1 MSKYTKGTVNF
12 DTLIVMGKDFI
23 HPPYKSYTNAF
34 EYAFEVKP
42 FMSKGKPKKS
52 EPEKYD
58 YKWSGH
64 FNLIMNSLRIHLHQ
78 PDDDHGLVDQEQK
91 LSMAK
96 EKLDFFLKEI
106 KTRYKTP
113 AKDSMQ
119 ERHWL
124 NKLDSGYTGYVALNI
139 DKEGGGTFSIADC
152 HKSIIYWCDVWF
164 DPVTNK
170 ASKKDEPR
178 DNTIKSLEGLSKGLG
193 KAIKAIQE
201 LRKFFERELESA
213 TD

>member
-12 DTLIVMGKDFI
+12 DPLIVLGKDFL
-23 HPPYKSYTNAF
+23 HGPYKSATTAF

-42 FMSKGKPKKS
+42 FLSKAKQKKG

-58 YKWSGH
+58 YTWSGH
-64 FNLIMNSLRIHLHQ
+64 FNLIMNSIRIHLHQ
-78 PDDDHGLVDQEQK
+78 PADDHGLVDQEQK
-91 LSMAK
+91 LNMAK

-113 AKDSMQ
+113 AKGSMQ

-139 DKEGGGTFSIADC
+139 DENGGGTFSIADC
-152 HKSIIYWCDVWF
+152 HKTIIYWCDVWL
-164 DPVTNK
+164 DPLGKPMKSDDART
-170 ASKKDEPR
+170 
-178 DNTIKSLEGLSKGLG
+178 NTIKSLEGLSKGLG
-193 KAIKAIQE
+193 RAIKAIQE
-201 LRKFFERELESA
+201 LRKFFERELES
-213 TD
+213 TSD